1 MIPIERYPKWLPNCL
16 ALRAAAPRI
25 PGSTSDEKAPYAELW
40 MGTHPSGTS
49 YVARTYNTLASYL
62 SAHPKLMGEK
72 VVSCFRGAGTEE
84 GNLPFL
90 FKRRPDQKMAEA
102 LHKEQTDVY
111 KDANHKPEM
120 ALALTPFTAMCGFLP
135 PFGSRN
141 FSALILPPITKKFL
155 SAASSADP
163 TSPEAQTALKDLF
176 SSLITV
182 EATSEAR
189 LADLVS
195 RYEAGGASEQEA
207 GIEDLVSRLDSQYPG
222 DIGILSAFVLNYVK
236 MQPGKAIFLPAGE
249 PHAYISG
256 DIIECM
262 ATSHNVI
269 RAGRTAKLRDIPNLV
284 LGLTCSAGDA
294 SRLMVK
300 PAAAFNSAKYTAL
313 YDPPIPEFSVLQALV
328 PACQTEAHPPI
339 EGQSIGIVTE
349 ERFAGVGWREA
360 RCRGGRRSSG
370 AGV

>member
-1 MIPIERYPKWLPNCL
+1 
-16 ALRAAAPRI
+16 
-25 PGSTSDEKAPYAELW
+25 
-40 MGTHPSGTS
+40 
-49 YVARTYNTLASYL
+49 
-62 SAHPKLMGEK
+62 
-72 VVSCFRGAGTEE
+72 
-84 GNLPFL
+84 
-90 FKRRPDQKMAEA
+90 MAEA

-111 KDANHKPEM
+111 KGTSATACYRFFLDKLCVRRRRKPQ
-120 ALALTPFTAMCGFLP
+120 AGDGASTHAVHRDVRVLASVRIAKYLASTPD
-135 PFGSRN
+135 

-256 DIIECM
+256 GACLSPHAVESMFTRRADIIECM